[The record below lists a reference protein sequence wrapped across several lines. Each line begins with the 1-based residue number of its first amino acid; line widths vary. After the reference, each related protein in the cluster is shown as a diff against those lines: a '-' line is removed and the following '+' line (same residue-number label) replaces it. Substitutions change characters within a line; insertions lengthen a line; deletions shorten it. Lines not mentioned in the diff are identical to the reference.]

1 MRLTLFALIFPC
13 TFNTFA
19 TDIVIA
25 NGRVM
30 DPETGLDAIRNIAIE
45 KRRFTAISEESLA
58 GDRIIDAKGFVVAP
72 GFIDLHAHGQ
82 GGISNQ
88 FQAADG
94 VTTALELEM
103 GVYPVAK
110 WYASQEGKA
119 PINFGASVSHP
130 FVRGNVFAEKLSDAK
145 RGRFPR

>member
-1 MRLTLFALIFPC
+1 MRLTLFALIFLC

-30 DPETGLDAIRNIAIE
+30 APETGLDAVRNIAIE
-45 KRRFTAISEESLA
+45 NGRFTAISEESLA

-82 GGISNQ
+82 DGISNQ

-94 VTTALELEM
+94 VTTALELEI

-130 FVRGNVFAEKLSDAK
+130 FVRGNVFADKLSDAE